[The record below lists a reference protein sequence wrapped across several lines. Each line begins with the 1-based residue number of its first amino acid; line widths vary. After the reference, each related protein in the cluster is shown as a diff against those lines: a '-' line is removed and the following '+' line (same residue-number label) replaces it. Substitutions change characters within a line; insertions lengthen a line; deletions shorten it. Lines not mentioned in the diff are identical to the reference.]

1 MPRALWSGA
10 ISFGLVNVPVRMY
23 PAISEKTLHF
33 HLMHEKDAS
42 RIRYAKLCAKEEKPV
57 PDDEIVRGYEYRDGE
72 YVFLTDAD
80 FAAAEVEGYKLI
92 EISDFVPYDQIDPIA
107 FERTYFL
114 GPVEGAEKVYRL
126 LQRAM
131 ADTELAAIATYVF
144 HQQERLG
151 CLRVRGDLI
160 VLERMYFADEV
171 RPDGEIAPKGGRV
184 AKEELAMATS
194 LIERLTGDFDHG
206 KYHDRHRARL
216 ERIVNQKRKGKET
229 HVEAPEEP
237 TAPGDL
243 MAALQASLDAA
254 AQRKRRRPTK
264 SPRSRAAS
272 RAGPRKRPHAHKR
285 AS

>member
-23 PAISEKTLHF
+23 PAISERSLHF
-33 HLMHEKDAS
+33 HLVHEKDSS

-57 PDDEIVRGYEYRDGE
+57 PDDEIVRGYEYADGK
-72 YVFLTDAD
+72 YVYLTDED

-92 EISDFVPYDQIDPIA
+92 EIRDFVPYTQIDPIA

-114 GPVEGAEKVYRL
+114 GPEEGSETVYRL
-126 LQRAM
+126 LQKAM
-131 ADTELAAIATYVF
+131 ADSELAAIATYVF

-160 VLERMYFADEV
+160 VLERMYFADEI
-171 RPDGEIAPKGGRV
+171 RQDDDIAPKGGRV
-184 AKEELAMATS
+184 PKEQLAMAAD
-194 LIERLTGDFDHG
+194 LIDRFTGDFDHD

-216 ERIVNQKRKGKET
+216 ERVIDRKRKGKET
-229 HVEAPEEP
+229 HVAPPEEP
-237 TAPGDL
+237 GAPADL

-254 AQRKRRRPTK
+254 AQGKRRRAP
-264 SPRSRAAS
+264 SRSRS
-272 RAGPRKRPHAHKR
+272 RSGGGTKTRSRKRSA
-285 AS
+285 